1 MYLANPLLEARKQA
15 FKSVVDLMKIH
26 CLPTVAAKKKKKVI
40 CYMCLLSSELSKVT
54 DPIMY
59 PSVQVPSMF
68 AKKVFLPVGLL
79 QPLVS
84 VVLGVVVH
92 ASHLVWVRAGCCLVV
107 WPHDGTS
114 L

>member
-1 MYLANPLLEARKQA
+1 MYLANPLLEASRQA

-26 CLPTVAAKKKKKVI
+26 CLPTVAAKKKKVI

-54 DPIMY
+54 VDPIMY

-84 VVLGVVVH
+84 VVH
-92 ASHLVWVRAGCCLVV
+92 TSHVVWVRAGCCLVV